1 MSPSLN
7 PTPTDTHTI
16 DVNGQRL
23 RVAIRPGDGM
33 RTPLLLMSGMGANL
47 ELGQPFVDAL
57 DPAIEVIRF
66 DVPGVGGSPAPILP
80 YRLPILAYLV
90 ARMLDQL
97 GYGQVD
103 ILGISWG
110 GGLAQQFA
118 VQQPRRCRRLIL
130 VSTSTGALMV
140 PGRLSVLLTMLTP
153 RRYLDRSHLESIAAE
168 LYGGSARTHPEQV
181 RGFAQ
186 AMYGASQRGYLYQLL
201 ASVGWTS
208 LPWLRLIRQ
217 PTLIL
222 SGDDDPIIP
231 LANAKI
237 MQYLIP
243 RARLH
248 VFHGGH
254 LGLVTEADQLAPV
267 VAQFLADHTG

>member
-1 MSPSLN
+1 
-7 PTPTDTHTI
+7 
-16 DVNGQRL
+16 
-23 RVAIRPGDGM
+23 
-33 RTPLLLMSGMGANL
+33 LMSGIGANL
-47 ELGQPFVDAL
+47 ELLQPFVDAL

-66 DVPGVGGSPAPILP
+66 DVPGTGGSPAPLLPSRPAILVC
-80 YRLPILAYLV
+80 LV

-118 VQQPRRCRRLIL
+118 VQRSRRCRRLIL
-130 VSTSTGALMV
+130 ASTSTGALMV

-181 RGFAQ
+181 REFAHT
-186 AMYGASQRGYLYQLL
+186 MHGASQRGYLYQLL
-201 ASVGWTS
+201 SSVGWTS
-208 LPWLRLIRQ
+208 LPWLVLIRQ

-222 SGDDDPIIP
+222 CGDDDPIIP

-237 MQYLIP
+237 MQRLIP
-243 RARLH
+243 DARLH
-248 VFHGGH
+248 VFQGGH

-267 VAQFLADHTG
+267 VAQFLAEEEQ